1 MFTQGK
7 ILSLSVNLTNFKRSK
22 ALDISN
28 LISEINITE
37 DIFSPTLSGTVEVLD
52 AVNLLGGAF
61 TFPIVGEEFLEI
73 VYTVS
78 WEPEPVTIFLRF
90 LIYGIENI
98 QRNANSTSKK
108 YTLKICSEEHLID
121 ATTKVAKGYLDLN
134 SNIAKNILS
143 DYLLVDKENVPYT
156 GKRKKNINVPHNS
169 RGIQTVCIPFLP
181 PFQSLEF
188 LARRSI
194 SDLSNSGSY
203 LFFENFKGY
212 NFCDIEYLIKTGIA
226 KAHKTTNDNKLGYLQ
241 NYTYYFEDPKI
252 RTHKETRA
260 QKTIFSMVQKSM
272 FDTIEKLKL
281 GMFESR
287 VFVYD
292 YINKRNLM
300 SSFNFL
306 DSGQNS
312 SGQKTNNSTVVLGN
326 QESDMKSY
334 PENSLEFIKTFT
346 SDNNKPST
354 YRRYFYIPK
363 DFSTNETYLDLV
375 YKNRSS
381 YFTRLAQNMFTI
393 ATSGNPNL
401 NAGDVILAMIP
412 SGYGL
417 ENNREPL
424 DKYMAGYYLVCSIN
438 HKITSFAYATT
449 MDIYKNSY
457 SYPVEQDQ
465 ENPIIAENNK
475 QKLVDLQLQ
484 EAGIESYAP
493 ADLKID
499 YPEFLKKFLTP

>member
-7 ILSLSVNLTNFKRSK
+7 ILSLSVTLTNFKRTK

-61 TFPIVGEEFLEI
+61 AFPVVGEEFLEI

-78 WEPEPVTIFLRF
+78 WEPEPVTNFLRF
-90 LIYGIENI
+90 FIYGIENI
-98 QRNANSTSKK
+98 ERNSNSTTKK
-108 YTLKICSEEHLID
+108 YTLKICSEENLID
-121 ATTKVAKGYLDLN
+121 STTKVAKGYVDLN
-134 SNIAKNILS
+134 SNIAKSILS
-143 DYLLVDKENVPYT
+143 DYLLLDKENTPYT

-169 RGIQTVCIPFLP
+169 RGIQNVCIPFLSP
-181 PFQSLEF
+181 LQTLEF

-194 SDLSNSGSY
+194 SDISNSGSY

-212 NFCDIEYLIKTGIA
+212 YFCDIEWLIKTGIA
-226 KAHKTTNDNKLGYLQ
+226 KAHKTTTNEKLSYLED
-241 NYTYYFEDPKI
+241 YTYYFEEPKI
-252 RTHKETRA
+252 RNQLETRA
-260 QKTIFSMVQKSM
+260 QKTIISMVQKSM

-281 GMFESR
+281 GLYESR
-287 VFVYD
+287 VFIYD
-292 YINKRNLM
+292 YINKRNLLT
-300 SSFNFL
+300 SFNFL
-306 DSGQNS
+306 DSGKNNF
-312 SGQKTNNSTVVLGN
+312 GQKTNNSTVVLGN
-326 QESDMKSY
+326 QESNMKSY
-334 PENSLEFIKTFT
+334 PENSLQFIKTFT
-346 SDNNKPST
+346 SDENKPST

-363 DFSTNETYLDLV
+363 DFSINDTYLDLI
-375 YKNRSS
+375 YKNRAS

-393 ATSGNPNL
+393 ATAGNPKL

-412 SGYGL
+412 SGNGL
-417 ENNREPL
+417 ENNKELL
-424 DKYMAGYYLVCSIN
+424 DKYMTGYYLVCSIN

-475 QKLVDLQLQ
+475 QKLVDLQLE
-484 EAGIESYAP
+484 EAGIEIFEP
-493 ADLKID
+493 GNVKLD
-499 YPEFLKKFLTP
+499 YPEFLKKFVNP